1 MLRGPRGS
9 NVFVGHALLAFALA
23 VLFAEWRG
31 WSTRQA
37 LLLGAATGA
46 FAALPDV
53 DVVYAVVALD
63 GGQLF
68 GSGVNPT
75 AFWDAANSVH
85 RSMTHSVLV
94 ALVAGP
100 AFGLWAV
107 RARTADGATS
117 RRRAWGARVAS
128 AVLLVALVAVSIV
141 ASGALGAVIMGA
153 FVVAGGAITALSR
166 RKTDLSPQVLGLAAT
181 AGLLTHPWGDL
192 VTGQPPQ
199 FLYPFGVGVIESRVV
214 LHPDPT
220 MHLLGAFAIE
230 LAAVWLA
237 ALAIVRV
244 TDRSLGTF
252 YDRSAVLGAG
262 YGALALVL
270 APPTLAVSYH
280 FVFSILA
287 VGVVCSGLSWYR
299 STPVAP
305 LRRRPTAGDV
315 RAGFAFGATGLS
327 GTTMALIGY
336 VVVYVSLWL

>member
-1 MLRGPRGS
+1 
-9 NVFVGHALLAFALA
+9 VFVGHALLASALA

-63 GGQLF
+63 GGQLV

-94 ALVAGP
+94 ALIAGP

-107 RARTADGATS
+107 RGTS
-117 RRRAWGARVAS
+117 EGSRKREWGARIAGI
-128 AVLLVALVAVSIV
+128 VLLVAVAIV
-141 ASGALGAVIMGA
+141 ASGALGAIVMGA
-153 FVVAGGAITALSR
+153 FVVAGVAITALSR
-166 RKTDLSPQVLGLAAT
+166 RETDLSPRMLGLAAT

-199 FLYPFGVGVIESRVV
+199 FLYPFEIGVIESRVV

-220 MHLLGAFAIE
+220 MHLLGAFAVE

-244 TDRSLGTF
+244 TDRSLATF
-252 YDRSAVLGAG
+252 YDRSAILGAG

-299 STPVAP
+299 STPVAS